1 MNIEVGQKYR
11 NNQDAE
17 LIIIAKVACFT
28 SSRSGMYLGVD
39 VLPGAGLFVAD
50 DLYDT
55 GGELIVNEQSLAECG
70 YKVVEA

>member
-1 MNIEVGQKYR
+1 MSIKVGQIYR
-11 NNQDAE
+11 NSQNAV
-17 LIIIAKVACFT
+17 LIIKAKVSCFAV
-28 SSRSGMYLGVD
+28 SRSGVYLGVD

-70 YKVVEA
+70 YKMVEA